1 MSAPTW
7 AAPLNFDNLELHL
20 SELDVMADLDP
31 DWIGWTAET
40 IANAAGQD
48 AEEDAS

>member
-7 AAPLNFDNLELHL
+7 ATPLNFDGLDLNL

-31 DWIGWTAET
+31 NWIGWTAET
-40 IANAAGQD
+40 IANAAEHD

>member
-7 AAPLNFDNLELHL
+7 ATPLTFDGLDLNL

-40 IANAAGQD
+40 IATAALRN